1 MRWLSDEDHEALI
14 PAERCEPRTPLPVR
28 MVASEEYLPV
38 RQTAKQRETEARL
51 YAMADEIAPKL
62 GLSRR
67 RFFQTSAGM
76 AAGFAALNG
85 AFGPLFVASEAEART
100 PELAQERAEALSG
113 QFIMDMH
120 THFLRDDTRL
130 ENFVRLR
137 ESVAAQG
144 WNPQLTSAGPQTL
157 EDLKFDNYFKE
168 IFLDSDTKISLISS
182 APSDIPE
189 DWFLTN
195 RQMAEARETVNGRAG
210 SARLMTH
217 AIFTPGAPGWL
228 DDLDAALAL
237 RPDSVKG
244 YTVGDNT
251 HKETARYP
259 WRMDSDET
267 YRGYEKMAAAGV
279 RNVCVHKGLWGRG
292 ADRRFPNLAPYADV
306 RDVAQAAKDWPQL
319 NFIIYHSAYR
329 LDDPEWALADRA
341 DRTDRLGHGP
351 GGNPGGARGEQ
362 RLRRPRADLRPDA
375 GGAAANVRGDH
386 GHAGQRPGRRPRLLG
401 HGCSLD
407 RQPAVADR
415 GAATA
420 GNSRGHAAD
429 PRFRAAGRGR
439 RAGEGGGVRRQ
450 QCAAV
455 RRGRSGRAGGA
466 GGRPVRGAED
476 GVCVSGG
483 DAFEPALRLR
493 GAGLASC
500 PTGVGRQDLALT
512 SKQAIDQP
520 VDLVVEIGLP
530 GYDGVVEVTPVL
542 TTVPVARAPPTAGEV
557 AMPRPRARRRRWRAT
572 VETTLIVGLALVV
585 VIKGSGAASV

>member
-1 MRWLSDEDHEALI
+1 MRWLSDEDHEALT

-28 MVASEEYLPV
+28 MVASEEYAPV
-38 RQTAKQRETEARL
+38 RQTARQRETEARL
-51 YAMADEIAPKL
+51 YALADAVAPKL

-85 AFGPLFVASEAEART
+85 AFGPLFEVSEAEAMT
-100 PELAQERAEALSG
+100 PELAQQRAESLSG

-130 ENFVRLR
+130 QNFVRLR

-144 WNPQLTSAGPQTL
+144 WNPQLSGAGPQTL

-168 IFLDSDTKISLISS
+168 IFLDSDTKIALISS

-195 RQMAEARETVNGRAG
+195 RQMAEARETVNARAG

-251 HKETARYP
+251 HKETARWP

-279 RNVCVHKGLWGRG
+279 KNVCVHKGLWGRG
-292 ADRRFPNLAPYADV
+292 ADGRFPNLAPYARV
-306 RDVAQAAKDWPQL
+306 EDVAKAAKDWPQL

-329 LDDPEWALADRA
+329 LDDPEWALAEFDRTGRIDWVTDLAEIPAAHGVTNVYGDLGQIFAQTLVAQPRMCAAIMGTLIKGLGADHVCWGTDAVWTGSPQWQIEGLRRLEIPEEMQRQHGFAPLGAADGPVKTAVFGGNNARLYGVEVPAVQAALEA
-341 DRTDRLGHGP
+341 DRFAALKTDYLAAGSQPSNRRYGFV
-351 GGNPGGARGEQ
+351 ARG
-362 RLRRPRADLRPDA
+362 
-375 GGAAANVRGDH
+375 
-386 GHAGQRPGRRPRLLG
+386 
-401 HGCSLD
+401 
-407 RQPAVADR
+407 
-415 GAATA
+415 
-420 GNSRGHAAD
+420 
-429 PRFRAAGRGR
+429 
-439 RAGEGGGVRRQ
+439 
-450 QCAAV
+450 
-455 RRGRSGRAGGA
+455 
-466 GGRPVRGAED
+466 
-476 GVCVSGG
+476 
-483 DAFEPALRLR
+483 
-493 GAGLASC
+493 
-500 PTGVGRQDLALT
+500 
-512 SKQAIDQP
+512 
-520 VDLVVEIGLP
+520 
-530 GYDGVVEVTPVL
+530 
-542 TTVPVARAPPTAGEV
+542 
-557 AMPRPRARRRRWRAT
+557 
-572 VETTLIVGLALVV
+572 
-585 VIKGSGAASV
+585 

>member
-1 MRWLSDEDHEALI
+1 MRWLSDEDHEALT

-28 MVASEEYLPV
+28 MVASEEYAPV
-38 RQTAKQRETEARL
+38 PQTQKQRETEARL
-51 YAMADEIAPKL
+51 YAMADAVAPKL

-85 AFGPLFVASEAEART
+85 AFGPLFEVGAAEAST

-144 WNPQLTSAGPQTL
+144 WNPQLSAAGAQSL
-157 EDLKFDNYFKE
+157 NDLKFDNYFKE
-168 IFLDSDTKISLISS
+168 IFLDSDTKIALISS

-195 RQMAEARETVNGRAG
+195 RQMAEARETVNDRAG

-228 DDLDAALAL
+228 DDLEAALEL

-251 HKETARYP
+251 HKETARHP

-267 YRGYEKMAAAGV
+267 YRGYEKMVAAGV

-306 RDVAQAAKDWPQL
+306 RDVAKAAKDWPQL

-329 LDDPEWALADRA
+329 LDDPEWALAEFERTGRIDWVTDLAEIPAAHGVTNVYGDLGQIFAQTLVAQPRMCAAIMGTLVKGLGA
-341 DRTDRLGHGP
+341 DHVCWGTDAVWTGSPQWQIEGLRRLEIPEDMQRTHGFAPLGAADGP
-351 GGNPGGARGEQ
+351 VKTGVFGGNNARLYG
-362 RLRRPRADLRPDA
+362 
-375 GGAAANVRGDH
+375 
-386 GHAGQRPGRRPRLLG
+386 
-401 HGCSLD
+401 
-407 RQPAVADR
+407 
-415 GAATA
+415 
-420 GNSRGHAAD
+420 
-429 PRFRAAGRGR
+429 
-439 RAGEGGGVRRQ
+439 
-450 QCAAV
+450 
-455 RRGRSGRAGGA
+455 
-466 GGRPVRGAED
+466 
-476 GVCVSGG
+476 
-483 DAFEPALRLR
+483 
-493 GAGLASC
+493 
-500 PTGVGRQDLALT
+500 
-512 SKQAIDQP
+512 
-520 VDLVVEIGLP
+520 
-530 GYDGVVEVTPVL
+530 VEVTAAQAALAGDRFAALKADYVAAGPQ
-542 TTVPVARAPPTAGEV
+542 PSNRRYGFVARG
-557 AMPRPRARRRRWRAT
+557 
-572 VETTLIVGLALVV
+572 
-585 VIKGSGAASV
+585 